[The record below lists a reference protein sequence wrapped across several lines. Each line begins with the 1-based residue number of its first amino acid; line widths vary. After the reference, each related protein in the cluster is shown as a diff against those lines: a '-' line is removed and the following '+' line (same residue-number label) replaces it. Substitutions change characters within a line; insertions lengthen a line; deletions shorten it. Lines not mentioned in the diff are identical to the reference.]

1 MDAEFVL
8 KAFDWLSLRDAAVV
22 DVCYCP
28 RPEKVYH
35 SLFVDKAYWMIYWD
49 R

>member
-8 KAFDWLSLRDAAVV
+8 RAFDWSSLRDATVV

-28 RPEKVYH
+28 HPEKVYH
-35 SLFVDKAYWMIYWD
+35 SLFVDKAYWTICCD